1 MATGVTHAELS
12 EPPGSAASHAPGI
25 VRHKAEPARGPH
37 VATREREGPGARDPR
52 TGRPSFVTSSVACLG
67 TDFGRE
73 VRAVLAP
80 PE

>member
-12 EPPGSAASHAPGI
+12 EPRGSAASHAPGI
-25 VRHKAEPARGPH
+25 VRRKAEPARGPL
-37 VATREREGPGARDPR
+37 VATRERERPGRDPR
-52 TGRPSFVTSSVACLG
+52 TGHPSFVTSSVACLG